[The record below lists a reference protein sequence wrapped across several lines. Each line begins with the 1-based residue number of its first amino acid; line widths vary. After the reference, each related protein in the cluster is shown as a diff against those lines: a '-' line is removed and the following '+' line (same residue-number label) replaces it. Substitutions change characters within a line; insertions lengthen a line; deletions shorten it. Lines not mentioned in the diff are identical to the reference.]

1 MEYKSNQAIYLQIA
15 DMICE
20 KILLKKWKEGERI
33 PSVREIAVSMEV
45 NPNTAV
51 RTFNYL
57 QEKGIIENKRG
68 IGYFV
73 VKGGHDKTLAMKK
86 ETFMKNDVPYFLRNI
101 KLLRIDINDIVRMYN
116 TDGMSNRY

>member
-1 MEYKSNQAIYLQIA
+1 MEYRSNQAIYLQIA

-33 PSVREIAVSMEV
+33 PSVREVAVSMEV

-57 QEKGIIENKRG
+57 QEKGIIQNKRG

-73 VKGGHDKTLAMKK
+73 VDGGFEKTLAMKK
-86 ETFMKNDVPYFLRNI
+86 EAFMKNDVPHFLRNI
-101 KLLRIDINDIVRMYN
+101 KLLRIDINDIVKMYN
-116 TDGMSNRY
+116 ERKYK